1 MTHLMTRSL
10 HFKVGRTIL
19 HSAFGVLLLGALTF
33 AGYHVHLNL
42 AIAGF
47 LCLIVLVLLSFFASL
62 ISAVILSVA
71 AVGLLDFFFAP
82 PILSFQVSDPLNI
95 LALAA
100 FLISSLAI
108 TSLMARVRSMQA
120 GSERQRKEMKR
131 LYSLAQQLL
140 ALTPGEDEQP
150 RLLALFRDVF
160 ELRAVCLFEHETAAT
175 HIVGEPRSS
184 LEEQTRTGFFSGQD
198 RDDAGCGI
206 SVRCLRI
213 AGKTTGALGFE
224 WPDHEEFSPDS
235 LAALE
240 MTMLE
245 RVRAFQAATQ
255 AVAAAQADSLR
266 MMLLDALAHAVK
278 TPLATILAAVGGLRE
293 TGALNPDHLE
303 FVDVVESETAQLNRL
318 TTRLLRIANL
328 DREEVQPCFQQ
339 VDLLRLLGEELQ
351 LRRQQFAD
359 HQLSLLQEM
368 ENPVH
373 PVPCVRADPEL
384 LCLALAQL
392 IENAC
397 KYSQPGS
404 QVEVSTGTHPDA
416 IAIRVR
422 SRSYIPEEERSK
434 IFDRFYR
441 GKQSR
446 ATTLGT
452 GLGLDIARRI
462 ATAHGGTLAL
472 EASTP
477 EASIF
482 CITLPLAIGS

>member
-1 MTHLMTRSL
+1 MIRSKHLKVWRSIAQSGL
-10 HFKVGRTIL
+10 GGLVL
-19 HSAFGVLLLGALTF
+19 GVLTF
-33 AGYHVHLNL
+33 AAYHFHLNL
-42 AIAGF
+42 AIGGF
-47 LCLIVLVLLSFFASL
+47 LCLIVLVALSFFVGLTA
-62 ISAVILSVA
+62 ATILSVV
-71 AVGLLDFFFAP
+71 AVAWLDFFFAP
-82 PILSFQVSDPLNI
+82 PILSLQVSDPLNI
-95 LALAA
+95 LALAT
-100 FLISSLAI
+100 FLTSSLTI
-108 TSLMARVRSMQA
+108 TYLMSRVRNA
-120 GSERQRKEMKR
+120 REVAERQRQEMRR

-140 ALTPGEDEQP
+140 ALTPGESEPP
-150 RLLALFRDVF
+150 RLLTLFRDVF
-160 ELRAVCLFEHETAAT
+160 ALRAVCLFEYESAAT
-175 HIVGEPRSS
+175 HVVGEPRYD
-184 LEEQTRTGFFSGQD
+184 LEERTRASYSTGKD
-198 RDDAGCGI
+198 RDDARSRI

-224 WPDHEEFSPDS
+224 WPDHEEFTPDS

-245 RVRAFQAATQ
+245 RVRSFQAATQ

-266 MMLLDALAHAVK
+266 IMLLDALAHAVK

-293 TGALNPDHLE
+293 TGALSSDHLE
-303 FVDVVESETAQLNRL
+303 FVDAVEAETAQLNRL

-328 DREEVQPCFQQ
+328 DREQVQPRFQQ
-339 VDLLRLLGEELQ
+339 VDVLRIIGEELQ
-351 LRRQQFAD
+351 LRRPQFAD
-359 HQLSLLQEM
+359 HHLLLQEM
-368 ENPVH
+368 EPPVRSL
-373 PVPCVRADPEL
+373 PSVQADPEL
-384 LCLALAQL
+384 LCLALGQL

-404 QVEVSTGTHPDA
+404 RVEVSADATPDV

-422 SRSYIPEEERSK
+422 SRSYIPEEEQAK

-446 ATTLGT
+446 DSTLGT

-482 CITLPLAIGS
+482 RITLPVAIG